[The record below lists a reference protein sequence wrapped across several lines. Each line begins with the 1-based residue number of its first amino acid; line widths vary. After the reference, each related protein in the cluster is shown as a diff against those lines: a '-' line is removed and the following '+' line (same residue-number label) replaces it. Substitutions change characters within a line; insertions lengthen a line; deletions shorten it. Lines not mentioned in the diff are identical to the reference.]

1 MKKKLQIN
9 DAFIMAAGRGVRL
22 RPITLKIPKGM
33 VKYKQSTL
41 ISNGI
46 KKIKKKIKNIHVS
59 VGYKGPILA
68 KHVIEN
74 KVSSIVNTE
83 GKGNCWWIYN
93 SMFKF
98 LNRPMFVLTCD
109 NITNINFKKI
119 ENDYI
124 NLNSPACMLVPVSPV
139 EGLDGDYIF
148 YKKNIVQKLSRKKKS
163 DIYCSGIQIL
173 NPMKLNKIT
182 KPCEDFNMLWNQLIK
197 TKKLY
202 VSNCTP
208 IKWFTVDKI
217 NDLKRLRRLKN

>member
-74 KVSSIVNTE
+74 KVSSIINTE
-83 GKGNCWWIYN
+83 GKGNSWWIYN
-93 SMFKF
+93 SIFKL
-98 LNRPMFVLTCD
+98 LNKPMYVLTCD
-109 NITNINFKKI
+109 NVTNLDFNKI
-119 ENDYI
+119 
-124 NLNSPACMLVPVSPV
+124 
-139 EGLDGDYIF
+139 
-148 YKKNIVQKLSRKKKS
+148 KKLSRSKIA
-163 DIYCSGIQIL
+163 DIYCSGVQII
-173 NPMKLNKIT
+173 NPMAINNLT
-182 KPCEDFNMLWNQLIK
+182 KPSNDFKQLWFQLIK
-197 TKKLY
+197 KNKLF
-202 VSNCTP
+202 VSNVKP
-208 IKWFTVDKI
+208 KKWFTVDKV
-217 NDLKRLRRLKN
+217 NDLKRLRNL